1 MAVLAIGVLAF
12 LFRKLI
18 QDHIRIVLREKT
30 PTMPDAATARAF
42 EAMGVTVPAAEP
54 LETLTAG

>member
-1 MAVLAIGVLAF
+1 VLAF

-18 QDHIRIVLREKT
+18 QDRIRIVLREKT

-42 EAMGVTVPAAEP
+42 EAMGVTVPAGAADPLEP
-54 LETLTAG
+54 LATG